1 MFLFYVVVIFY
12 YILFP
17 PAVQTVANGNCGM
30 YFQLY
35 FFCSYIII
43 EKKINLIGLLHT
55 NILLIQQK

>member
-1 MFLFYVVVIFY
+1 MLFLFFIIFRF
-12 YILFP
+12 LRQFKLLLMG
-17 PAVQTVANGNCGM
+17 TVECS
-30 YFQLY
+30 FSCI